1 MLDIDILVND
11 AVAAFN
17 NNETVEVTEIV
28 EVGVAVPVPSQGEAA
43 GEGGAPPEGEKKEEV
58 VASEAPPPA
67 EQPPP
72 AETTE
77 GVCYSLLG

>member
-28 EVGVAVPVPSQGEAA
+28 EVGVAVPVASQGEAA
-43 GEGGAPPEGEKKEEV
+43 GGAPLEGEKKEEV

-72 AETTE
+72 AETTG